1 MKINI
6 RTDSNIKE
14 TEISIS
20 CNRLTPE
27 IERLISLVRIMDK
40 QITGHK
46 LGQIHILNINEI
58 LYIDT
63 VDKKTFYYT
72 KTDVYESQH
81 RLYELEEQL
90 EGTEFFRANKS
101 CIVNFAQIKS
111 LKADLDGRILL
122 TMSNDEKLYVSRQYA
137 PYVKKKLGVK

>member
-27 IERLISLVRIMDK
+27 IEKLISLVRIMDK

-46 LGQIHILNINEI
+46 QGQIHILNINEI

-72 KTDVYESQH
+72 KADVYESQL

-101 CIVNFAQIKS
+101 CIVNFTQIKS

-122 TMSNDEKLYVSRQYA
+122 TMSNEEKLYVSRQYA